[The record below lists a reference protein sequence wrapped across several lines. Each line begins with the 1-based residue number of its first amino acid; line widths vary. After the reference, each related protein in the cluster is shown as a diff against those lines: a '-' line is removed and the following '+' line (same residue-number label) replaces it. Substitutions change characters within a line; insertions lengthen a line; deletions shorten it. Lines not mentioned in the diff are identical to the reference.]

1 MKADPTLGTD
11 IRWMLHLL
19 QIPIFLIFLLFT
31 DIEAINITT
40 VNIPKVVKAGTD
52 QHVVLD
58 CVYNMGNSPKTG
70 LVIKWFVNQ
79 DLLYQWIHGNMPM
92 GSDEFQKYIDESYK
106 ASSDPDTMYR
116 AVKLVRP
123 GHELSG
129 NVRCVISTQYDEAD
143 ASRKMLVYSAEK
155 LLRLSHSSIDP
166 ETNQVTVSCRAED
179 MFPKPTIIIRQD
191 KEPIMD
197 LKVNYKNNT
206 DGKISVEAIGVLDID
221 KLQLPIILQCEVLI
235 PEANYSS
242 VQEYIYNGAAILR
255 SSFLLIVIG
264 YLITRRQ

>member
-1 MKADPTLGTD
+1 M
-11 IRWMLHLL
+11 
-19 QIPIFLIFLLFT
+19 
-31 DIEAINITT
+31 EAINITT

-143 ASRKMLVYSAEK
+143 ASRKMLVYCEY
-155 LLRLSHSSIDP
+155 P
-166 ETNQVTVSCRAED
+166 VSLKENDILNALY
-179 MFPKPTIIIRQD
+179 III
-191 KEPIMD
+191 
-197 LKVNYKNNT
+197 LY
-206 DGKISVEAIGVLDID
+206 IS
-221 KLQLPIILQCEVLI
+221 ILHEF
-235 PEANYSS
+235 S
-242 VQEYIYNGAAILR
+242 ILNCK
-255 SSFLLIVIG
+255 F
-264 YLITRRQ
+264 

>member
-1 MKADPTLGTD
+1 MFADV
-11 IRWMLHLL
+11 
-19 QIPIFLIFLLFT
+19 
-31 DIEAINITT
+31 EAINITT

-79 DLLYQWIHGNMPM
+79 DLLYQWIHGNMPT

-106 ASSDPDTMYR
+106 ASTDPDTMYR

-143 ASRKMLVYSAEK
+143 ASRKMLVYCEYPMSLKENDI
-155 LLRLSHSSIDP
+155 S
-166 ETNQVTVSCRAED
+166 TVLNC
-179 MFPKPTIIIRQD
+179 
-191 KEPIMD
+191 
-197 LKVNYKNNT
+197 KVYY
-206 DGKISVEAIGVLDID
+206 VEL
-221 KLQLPIILQCEVLI
+221 
-235 PEANYSS
+235 
-242 VQEYIYNGAAILR
+242 
-255 SSFLLIVIG
+255 
-264 YLITRRQ
+264 